1 MKTPEAAT
9 EVFAMDTFGG
19 GPPAFTSGFPV
30 DLGIYKRADGISN
43 WTWSSRF
50 TSGKELISNDT
61 DDESSDAGLTFDY
74 QDGWYNSSSTYSDYI
89 SWMFKR
95 APGFFDVVAYDG
107 TGSAR
112 TVSHNLG
119 VTPELMLIKRC
130 DGDEAWAVYV
140 NGISPTKMLEL
151 NVYNSAATLTGR
163 WDNTA
168 PTSSVFTVESHDT
181 VNGSD
186 YTYIAYLFATLPGI
200 SKVGSYT
207 GTGSNID
214 VDCGFTSGARFVMV
228 KRTDDNGDWYVWNT
242 ERGIIAGDDPYL
254 LMNEGD
260 AEVTNTDYIDPLTTG
275 FTITSSAPDALNV
288 SGGTYIYLAIA

>member
-1 MKTPEAAT
+1 
-9 EVFAMDTFGG
+9 VFAMDTWGG

-30 DLGIYKRADGISN
+30 DLGIYKKYDASTN
-43 WTWSSRF
+43 CTWSSRF
-50 TSGKELISNDT
+50 TSGYGLSTNGIW
-61 DDESSDAGLTFDY
+61 DEQANAGHTFDY
-74 QDGWYNSSSTYSDYI
+74 QDGWWNNSSAGEPYI
-89 SWMFKR
+89 SHMFRR
-95 APGFFDVVAYDG
+95 APGFFDVVAYTG
-107 TGSAR
+107 TGSTR
-112 TVSHNLG
+112 TVTHNLG
-119 VTPELMLIKRC
+119 VAPELLIVKRR
-130 DGDEAWAVYV
+130 DSAEAWAVYV

-163 WDNTA
+163 WNNTA

-181 VNGSD
+181 VNGSGA
-186 YTYIAYLFATLPGI
+186 TYIAYLFATLPGI
-200 SKVGSYT
+200 SKVGSYS
-207 GTGSNID
+207 GTGNDID